1 MGKLSSTI
9 GALGKA
15 AKGAAKRVS
24 KSKVVKKTALAGKK
38 AVRATRKGISGA
50 KVGGSKFLQKS
61 VSKIKPIASDLKQ
74 GGIRKINK
82 IVESKAQNL
91 IPKLS
96 NKIEEKVN
104 SFDPNKFLGKIF
116 DGGLNSLNQFG
127 SSLEGM
133 RGKLG
138 GSVEFIGKA
147 NELASKFVKKLASAK
162 GKDKGGGGGIFGK
175 LIKGVAIAGAAAL
188 ALPTVAKVAVA
199 GGAVAA
205 GGALLKKGIDFI
217 RGRKKKKLEKKQEE
231 AKVKKDKGNAGIF
244 KNILDKFSSILDF
257 TPKRVKRFKSLG
269 VQEKQSVTD
278 TEKGIFTD
286 DYRFKKF
293 TDNDGD
299 KKVHD
304 LKISMDRGQITS
316 GNDSPTTRRIVA
328 AFDEHRDLKDD
339 LNDLKRAHSNNPED
353 PEIAAKMKDLR
364 GRIKALQDEINE
376 LIPIAEGTTTME
388 GTREN
393 VEKVMNDPNFAEE
406 AKDGKDGK
414 DGKSKP
420 GQIFNNIKNTIGG
433 LKEKAGNFLGG
444 VKKALTPKKGGGG
457 GRKKK
462 GINTVKPGE
471 ANKDP
476 ISFAN
481 DNIAQAEA
489 IKPDTKKKDAT
500 TQVAGDISK
509 PAKGGGSSSGG
520 GGGGGD
526 NIIPLEIPASGGGKK
541 GAPAKKPSDVMDREF
556 VKPQNNIPSLLAIDT
571 ANMHILHAKSVFNI
585 VDAL

>member
-205 GGALLKKGIDFI
+205 GGKLLKKGIDFI

-257 TPKRVKRFKSLG
+257 TPKKVKRFKSIG
-269 VQEKQSVTD
+269 VQRKKSVTD
-278 TEKGIFTD
+278 TEKNIFTD

-316 GNDSPTTRRIVA
+316 GNDSPTTRRIVE
-328 AFDEHRDLKDD
+328 AFDEHSKLDRDLSFI
-339 LNDLKRAHSNNPED
+339 KRALSKNPDDE
-353 PEIAAKMKDLR
+353 ENLAKLKEVRDRMR
-364 GRIKALQDEINE
+364 ALQKEIDE
-376 LIPIAEGTTTME
+376 LVPIAEGTVTME
-388 GTREN
+388 GTKKN
-393 VEKVMNDPNFAEE
+393 VDKVMNDPDFAEE

-420 GQIFNNIKNTIGG
+420 GQIFNNIKNTFSG
-433 LKEKAGNFLGG
+433 LKDKASNFLGG
-444 VKKALTPKKGGGG
+444 VKKALTPKKGGSG

-509 PAKGGGSSSGG
+509 PAKGGSSSGG

-556 VKPQNNIPSLLAIDT
+556 VKPQNQIPSLLAIDT

>member
-1 MGKLSSTI
+1 
-9 GALGKA
+9 
-15 AKGAAKRVS
+15 
-24 KSKVVKKTALAGKK
+24 
-38 AVRATRKGISGA
+38 
-50 KVGGSKFLQKS
+50 
-61 VSKIKPIASDLKQ
+61 
-74 GGIRKINK
+74 
-82 IVESKAQNL
+82 
-91 IPKLS
+91 
-96 NKIEEKVN
+96 
-104 SFDPNKFLGKIF
+104 
-116 DGGLNSLNQFG
+116 
-127 SSLEGM
+127 
-133 RGKLG
+133 
-138 GSVEFIGKA
+138 
-147 NELASKFVKKLASAK
+147 
-162 GKDKGGGGGIFGK
+162 
-175 LIKGVAIAGAAAL
+175 
-188 ALPTVAKVAVA
+188 
-199 GGAVAA
+199 
-205 GGALLKKGIDFI
+205 
-217 RGRKKKKLEKKQEE
+217 
-231 AKVKKDKGNAGIF
+231 
-244 KNILDKFSSILDF
+244 
-257 TPKRVKRFKSLG
+257 
-269 VQEKQSVTD
+269 
-278 TEKGIFTD
+278 
-286 DYRFKKF
+286 
-293 TDNDGD
+293 
-299 KKVHD
+299 
-304 LKISMDRGQITS
+304 
-316 GNDSPTTRRIVA
+316 
-328 AFDEHRDLKDD
+328 
-339 LNDLKRAHSNNPED
+339 
-353 PEIAAKMKDLR
+353 
-364 GRIKALQDEINE
+364 
-376 LIPIAEGTTTME
+376 ME

>member
-364 GRIKALQDEINE
+364 GRIKALQNEINE

-556 VKPQNNIPSLLAIDT
+556 VKPQNQIPSLLAIDT

>member
-1 MGKLSSTI
+1 MGKLSSTL
-9 GALGKA
+9 GTLGK
-15 AKGAAKRVS
+15 AAKRVS
-24 KSKVVKKTALAGKK
+24 KSKVVRKTALAGKK

-50 KVGGSKFLQKS
+50 KVQGSKFLQKS
-61 VSKIKPIASDLKQ
+61 VARIKPIASDLKQ

-82 IVESKAQNL
+82 IVEAKAQNL

-127 SSLEGM
+127 SSLDGM
-133 RGKLG
+133 KGRFD
-138 GSVEFIGKA
+138 STVEFITNA
-147 NELASKFVKKLASAK
+147 TELASKFVKKLASAK
-162 GKDKGGGGGIFGK
+162 PKKGGGGGIFGK
-175 LIKGVAIAGAAAL
+175 LIQGVAVAGAAAL
-188 ALPTVAKVAVA
+188 ALPTLAKVAVA
-199 GGAVAA
+199 GTAVAA
-205 GGALLKKGIDFI
+205 GGSLLKKGIDFI
-217 RGRKKKKLEKKQEE
+217 RNRKKKKLEKKQEE
-231 AKVKKDKGNAGIF
+231 AKVKKDKGNANIF

-257 TPKRVKRFKSLG
+257 DGRPKKVKKFIKEG
-269 VQEKQSVTD
+269 KTD
-278 TEKGIFTD
+278 YQDNLDEDGYTE
-286 DYRFKKF
+286 DYRFRRFNSK
-293 TDNDGD
+293 DN
-299 KKVHD
+299 KIHD
-304 LKISMDRGQITS
+304 LKVSFKDGQDITGS
-316 GNDSPTTRRIVA
+316 GDDEVTKRIIKVKDKLMELEEDKRKQKKKKNKT
-328 AFDEHRDLKDD
+328 DEDKKAYEEMLKKIRE
-339 LNDLKRAHSNNPED
+339 LEKELT
-353 PEIAAKMKDLR
+353 
-364 GRIKALQDEINE
+364 E
-376 LIPIAEGTTTME
+376 LIPLAKNTTTVE
-388 GTREN
+388 ATKKN
-393 VEKVMNDPNFAEE
+393 VDKVMNDKFVTQGDAR
-406 AKDGKDGK
+406 DGKDGK

-420 GQIFNNIKNTIGG
+420 GQIFNNIKNTFSG

-444 VKKALTPKKGGGG
+444 VKKALTPKKGGSG

-509 PAKGGGSSSGG
+509 PAKGGSSSGG

>member
-231 AKVKKDKGNAGIF
+231 AKVKKDKGNANIF

-257 TPKRVKRFKSLG
+257 DGRPKKVKKFIKEG
-269 VQEKQSVTD
+269 KTD
-278 TEKGIFTD
+278 YQDNLDEDGYTE
-286 DYRFKKF
+286 DYRFRRFNSK
-293 TDNDGD
+293 DN
-299 KKVHD
+299 KIHD
-304 LKISMDRGQITS
+304 LKVSFKDGQDITGSGDDEVTKKIIKIKNEIMDLEEEYDQNLEMGKR
-316 GNDSPTTRRIVA
+316 DDDDKKA
-328 AFDEHRDLKDD
+328 AEEMLKKIRE
-339 LNDLKRAHSNNPED
+339 LEKELTA
-353 PEIAAKMKDLR
+353 
-364 GRIKALQDEINE
+364 
-376 LIPIAEGTTTME
+376 LIPLAKNTSTVEGTK
-388 GTREN
+388 EN
-393 VEKVMNDPNFAEE
+393 LDKVMNDPAFVEE
-406 AKDGKDGK
+406 GKDGKDGK

-420 GQIFNNIKNTIGG
+420 GQIFNNIKNTFGG

-444 VKKALTPKKGGGG
+444 IKKALTPKKGGSG
-457 GRKKK
+457 GRKKG
-462 GINTVKPGE
+462 GIERVQPGKPVE
-471 ANKDP
+471 DP

-481 DNIAQAEA
+481 DSIQQAESV
-489 IKPDTKKKDAT
+489 KPSTKKKDAASD
-500 TQVAGDISK
+500 VADGIST
-509 PAKGGGSSSGG
+509 PAKGGSGSGG
-520 GGGGGD
+520 QGALA
-526 NIIPLEIPASGGGKK
+526 NINVASGADKRAAQEAQK
-541 GAPAKKPSDVMDREF
+541 ASRPSMDREF
-556 VKPQNNIPSLLAIDT
+556 VKPQNQIPALMAIDKT
-571 ANMHILHAKSVFNI
+571 NMHVLHAKSVFNI

>member
-9 GALGKA
+9 GALGK
-15 AKGAAKRVS
+15 AAKRVS

-50 KVGGSKFLQKS
+50 QVGGSKFLQKS

-104 SFDPNKFLGKIF
+104 SFDPSKFLGKIF

-231 AKVKKDKGNAGIF
+231 AKVKKDKGNANIF
-244 KNILDKFSSILDF
+244 KNILDKFSSILEFDGRPKKVKKFIQQGKDDF
-257 TPKRVKRFKSLG
+257 RDRFDTDKDIF
-269 VQEKQSVTD
+269 EK
-278 TEKGIFTD
+278 
-286 DYRFKKF
+286 DYRFRRFNSKE
-293 TDNDGD
+293 N
-299 KKVHD
+299 KVHD
-304 LKISMDRGQITS
+304 LKVSFNKGQDITGS
-316 GNDSPTTRRIVA
+316 GDDEVTKRIIKVKDKLMELEEDKRKQKKKKNKT
-328 AFDEHRDLKDD
+328 DEDKKAYEEMLKKIRE
-339 LNDLKRAHSNNPED
+339 LEKELT
-353 PEIAAKMKDLR
+353 
-364 GRIKALQDEINE
+364 E
-376 LIPIAEGTTTME
+376 LIPLAKNTTTVE
-388 GTREN
+388 ATKKN
-393 VEKVMNDPNFAEE
+393 VDKVMNDKFVTQGDAR
-406 AKDGKDGK
+406 DGKDGK

-420 GQIFNNIKNTIGG
+420 GQIFNNIKNTFSG

-444 VKKALTPKKGGGG
+444 VKKALTPKKGGSG

-462 GINTVKPGE
+462 GVNTVKPGE

-509 PAKGGGSSSGG
+509 PAKGGSSSGG

>member
-38 AVRATRKGISGA
+38 AVTATRKGISGA
-50 KVGGSKFLQKS
+50 KVGGSNFLQKS

-231 AKVKKDKGNAGIF
+231 AKVKKDKGNANIF
-244 KNILDKFSSILDF
+244 KNILDKFSSILEFDGRPKKVKKFIQQGKDDF
-257 TPKRVKRFKSLG
+257 RDRFDTDKDIF
-269 VQEKQSVTD
+269 EK
-278 TEKGIFTD
+278 
-286 DYRFKKF
+286 DYRFRRFNSKE
-293 TDNDGD
+293 N
-299 KKVHD
+299 KVHD
-304 LKISMDRGQITS
+304 LKVSFNKGQDITGS
-316 GNDSPTTRRIVA
+316 GDDEVTQRIIKVKDKLMELEEDKRKQKKKKNKT
-328 AFDEHRDLKDD
+328 DEDKKAYEEMLKKIRE
-339 LNDLKRAHSNNPED
+339 LEKELT
-353 PEIAAKMKDLR
+353 
-364 GRIKALQDEINE
+364 E
-376 LIPIAEGTTTME
+376 LIPLAKNTTTVE
-388 GTREN
+388 ATKKN
-393 VEKVMNDPNFAEE
+393 VDKVMNDKFVTQGDAR
-406 AKDGKDGK
+406 DGKDGK

-420 GQIFNNIKNTIGG
+420 GQIFNNIKNTFSG

>member
-1 MGKLSSTI
+1 MGKLTSTL
-9 GALGKA
+9 GTLGKA

-24 KSKVVKKTALAGKK
+24 KSKIVRKTAIAGKK
-38 AVRATRKGISGA
+38 AVKATRKGISGA
-50 KVGGSKFLQKS
+50 QVKGSKFLQKS
-61 VSKIKPIASDLKQ
+61 VAKIKPIAADLKQ

-104 SFDPNKFLGKIF
+104 SFDPSKFLGKIF

-127 SSLEGM
+127 SSLDGM
-133 RGKLG
+133 KGRFD
-138 GSVEFIGKA
+138 STVEFLGKA
-147 NELASKFVKKLASAK
+147 TEVASKFIKKLASAK
-162 GKDKGGGGGIFGK
+162 PKKGVGGGLFGN

-188 ALPTVAKVAVA
+188 GTAVVAKVAVA
-199 GGAVAA
+199 GKIREGAKNLV
-205 GGALLKKGIDFI
+205 KKGLDFI
-217 RGRKKKKLEKKQEE
+217 RNRKKKKLEKKQEE

-257 TPKRVKRFKSLG
+257 TPKSVKRFKTEG
-269 VQEKQSVTD
+269 VQRRKSVTD
-278 TEKGIFTD
+278 TKEGIFTD

-339 LNDLKRAHSNNPED
+339 LNDLARKLKKNPDD

-364 GRIKALQDEINE
+364 GRIRALQDEINE
-376 LIPIAEGTTTME
+376 LIPVAEGTTTLE
-388 GTREN
+388 GTRKN
-393 VEKVMNDPNFAEE
+393 VNKVMNDPDFAEE
-406 AKDGKDGK
+406 AKDGEDGK

-420 GQIFNNIKNTIGG
+420 GQIFNNIKNTFSG
-433 LKEKAGNFLGG
+433 LKDKASNFLGG
-444 VKKALTPKKGGGG
+444 VKKALTPKKGGSGG
-457 GRKKK
+457 KKSR
-462 GINTVKPGE
+462 GIERVQPGKPVE
-471 ANKDP
+471 DP

-481 DNIAQAEA
+481 DSIQQAETV
-489 IKPDTKKKDAT
+489 KPDTKKKDA
-500 TQVAGDISK
+500 ASDIADGIST
-509 PAKGGGSSSGG
+509 PAKGGSGG
-520 GGGGGD
+520 GTGGGGQGSLA
-526 NIIPLEIPASGGGKK
+526 NLAGANKK
-541 GAPAKKPSDVMDREF
+541 AAQAQRANRPSMDREF
-556 VKPQNNIPSLLAIDT
+556 VKPQNQIPALMAIDKT
-571 ANMHILHAKSVFNI
+571 NMHVLHAKSVFNI